1 MSRVYSPPTARWKG
15 YYYKWK
21 AAVVNARR
29 LCCVPDSEVQMWAGY
44 PWDRT
49 GFSSRSRREPIT
61 VFSVFM
67 ISWAVEP
74 SFSSTVTSIN
84 DPLCTVLAANLKEKK
99 EKRETFYHEGKKGDS
114 IHSNRFKITRFFLNN
129 LLQVPYCQ
137 KPKAK
142 HSSEKSINCPAPCLP
157 QAGNFS
163 VSLEQNR
170 KRSSILLTSLNNRC
184 MWIILCYYIFGN
196 HLFIWYLTFHHA

>member
-1 MSRVYSPPTARWKG
+1 MSRVYSSPTGRWKG

-21 AAVVNARR
+21 AAVVDARHF
-29 LCCVPDSEVQMWAGY
+29 CCVPDSEVQMWAGY

-84 DPLCTVLAANLKEKK
+84 DPLCTVLAANLEEKK
-99 EKRETFYHEGKKGDS
+99 KNERETFYREGKGGDS
-114 IHSNRFKITRFFLNN
+114 IHSNRFKRTRFFLNN

-142 HSSEKSINCPAPCLP
+142 HSSEKINKLP
-157 QAGNFS
+157 S
-163 VSLEQNR
+163 TM
-170 KRSSILLTSLNNRC
+170 LTTSR
-184 MWIILCYYIFGN
+184 
-196 HLFIWYLTFHHA
+196 